1 MAQAVRKN
9 RKRLP
14 REDQLRVEALRQQLD
29 TRIPRV
35 KQVLRQTK
43 ARIFGGT
50 PQPETEIIRKG
61 KANKPTEFGKL
72 VKIQEAEN

>member
-50 PQPETEIIRKG
+50 PQAETEIIRKG